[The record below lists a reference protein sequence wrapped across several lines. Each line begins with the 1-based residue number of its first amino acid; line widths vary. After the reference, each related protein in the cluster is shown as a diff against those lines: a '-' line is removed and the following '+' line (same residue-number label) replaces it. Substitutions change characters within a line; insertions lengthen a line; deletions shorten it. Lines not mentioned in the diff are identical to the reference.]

1 MDVSAIV
8 LAAGLGTRMKSKTP
22 KVAHRLL
29 GKPMLRWVVDTAHD
43 AGISHVV
50 CVLGYKR
57 EITEPLVKGKADIA
71 IQTKFAG
78 TANAVMSAQ
87 RALSQSHGPVM
98 VLSGDCPLITSD
110 TLQHLASVQQKENA
124 AAVVL
129 TMNVKNPFGYGRIV
143 RDEQG
148 NVERIVEQKD
158 ATPKQA
164 KIHECN
170 SGFYCFDSDF
180 LFDALSSVSSNN
192 AQHELY
198 LTDVIEIARKR
209 GRNVVGI
216 MSDDPT
222 ECLGVN
228 DRSQL
233 AHATHIMQQRIN
245 THWMREGVT
254 MLDPSSVWIEPG
266 VTIDR
271 DVELLPQ
278 TMLMGDTHISEDSV
292 VGPNTRLTDT
302 HVGKGCRIDET
313 VAINVQIDDECNCGP
328 RAYLRPGTH
337 LCRGAKA
344 GTHVEIK
351 NSTIGVGSKV
361 PHLSYI
367 GDTHMGDDVNIG
379 AGSITC
385 NYDGV
390 KKNHTTIG
398 DRTFI
403 GSDTM
408 MVAPVNIGND
418 VEVGAGSVIT
428 QDVCDGAL
436 ALGRARQVV
445 KPGWMEKHR
454 QNLKNN
460 E

>member
-1 MDVSAIV
+1 MDSSAIV
-8 LAAGLGTRMKSKTP
+8 LAAGLGTRMKSSIP
-22 KVAHRLL
+22 KVAHKLL
-29 GKPMLRWVVDTAHD
+29 GKPLLNWVVDTAHS
-43 AGISHVV
+43 AGIHNIV

-57 EITEPLVKGKADIA
+57 EITEPLVQGKAQVA
-71 IQTKFAG
+71 VQTNFAG
-78 TANAVMSAQ
+78 TADAVMCAHD
-87 RALSQSHGPVM
+87 ALADVHGPVM
-98 VLSGDCPLITSD
+98 VLSGDCPLITAE
-110 TLQHLASVQQKENA
+110 TLQKLAKTQQESHA

-129 TMNVKNPFGYGRIV
+129 TMDAENPYGYGRIV
-143 RDEQG
+143 RDADGQ
-148 NVERIVEQKD
+148 VERIVEQKD
-158 ATPKQA
+158 ATAEQA
-164 KIHECN
+164 AIHECN

-180 LFDALSSVSSNN
+180 LFEALSNVSSNN

-198 LTDVIEIARKR
+198 LTDVIEIARQE
-209 GRNVVGI
+209 GRTVEALKAEDPDECMGI
-216 MSDDPT
+216 
-222 ECLGVN
+222 N
-228 DRSQL
+228 DRCQL
-233 AHATHIMQQRIN
+233 AYATSVMQKRIN
-245 THWMREGVT
+245 EAWMKAGVT
-254 MLDPSSVWIEPG
+254 MLDPRSVWIEPG
-266 VTIDR
+266 VTIEN
-271 DVELLPQ
+271 DVEILPQ
-278 TMLMGDTHISEDSV
+278 TMLSGTTHIASGST
-292 VGPNTRLTDT
+292 VGPNTRLTNT
-302 HVGKGCRIDET
+302 TVGHDCVVDET
-313 VAINVQIDDECNCGP
+313 VAIDVQIDDDCTCGP

-351 NSTIGVGSKV
+351 NSTIGQNSKV

-367 GDTHMGDDVNIG
+367 GDTQMGSGVNIG

-408 MVAPVNIGND
+408 MVAPVNVGSD

-428 QDVCDGAL
+428 DDVPDGAL

-454 QNLKNN
+454 ESMNKH
-460 E
+460 